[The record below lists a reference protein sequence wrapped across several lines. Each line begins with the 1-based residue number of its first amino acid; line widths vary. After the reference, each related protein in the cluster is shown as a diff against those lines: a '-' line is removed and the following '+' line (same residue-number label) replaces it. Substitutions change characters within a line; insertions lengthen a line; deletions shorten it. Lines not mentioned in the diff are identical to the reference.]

1 MREILFRGKRIDNGE
16 WITGGIFQQ
25 KADDVKDEVVYIID
39 NSSNDVDW
47 AHRVIPETVGQFTG
61 VTDKKGNRVFEGS
74 IFRYEPHFTTEK
86 AYLGIVKYRNTYDRQ
101 RACNDC
107 GFVIEWQHEPLLT
120 LREDFIMREILFRG
134 KRIDNGE
141 WITGGIFQQKADD
154 VKDEVVYIIDNSS
167 NDVDWAHRV
176 IPETVGQFTGVTDKK
191 GNRVFEGSIFRYEPH
206 FTTEKAYLGIVKYRN
221 TYDRQRAC
229 NDCGFVIEWQHEP
242 LLTLRE
248 DLLYWCGDGK
258 SASVIGNIHDNTELL
273 EE

>member
-86 AYLGIVKYRNTYDRQ
+86 ACLGIVKYRNTYDRQ

-107 GFVIEWQHEPLLT
+107 GFVIEWQHEPLL
-120 LREDFIMREILFRG
+120 M
-134 KRIDNGE
+134 
-141 WITGGIFQQKADD
+141 
-154 VKDEVVYIIDNSS
+154 
-167 NDVDWAHRV
+167 
-176 IPETVGQFTGVTDKK
+176 
-191 GNRVFEGSIFRYEPH
+191 
-206 FTTEKAYLGIVKYRN
+206 
-221 TYDRQRAC
+221 
-229 NDCGFVIEWQHEP
+229 
-242 LLTLRE
+242 LRE

-258 SASVIGNIHDNTELL
+258 SASVIGNIHDMNGSDIEVIDNIHDNPKALRCKNDLKGYKNKNCFINNAISKNYNVAKQKLL
-273 EE
+273 ED